1 LPLFDSRAA
10 LYGLMAILTMVV
22 LIGHHA
28 VPPMDRD
35 ESRFAQASRQMVQS
49 GDYIT
54 VKFQDELRAK
64 KPAGI
69 YWAQSFFASL
79 FGTDDIASY
88 RFVNLLA
95 LLAAVFMLY
104 HIGLRLYEPRA
115 ALAAAALL
123 GSSFIVLGEAHLAK
137 TDSVLMALALAQQG
151 ALLTIYRVADTEIV
165 PPRYSWFWFWVAM
178 AVGVLVKGPVLPVL
192 AVLTVTALSL
202 WHRDVGWLAGLRPV
216 YGVGLVMVIC
226 LPWAIMVSAATGGAF
241 LDLAFKGDFLAKV
254 KSGQESHGVFP
265 GAFLLLLPVLVWP
278 GTPLLVTAASGMR
291 GLLAGPT
298 TRFLVAWLI
307 PFWVML
313 ELVPTKLPHYILPVL
328 PALCLILAGRVIAP
342 LPPSLPQSRG
352 WLGPALRYL
361 GVAVGFGFAVV
372 AFWGAMVFGG
382 TDSRA
387 AMLYAMLVLLLAL
400 VAMMFGHYWISRG
413 LWAPFFAMLAAGLL
427 LHLVFFAGLVPSL
440 SRLHV
445 SKAVAGTIAAMPSG
459 RPVVMAA
466 AGYHEPSLVFQL
478 GRDLLLVD
486 GREAALFL
494 AEAPAGLAIIEQ
506 RQKALFLQTAQA
518 LKLQLADP
526 QQIDGFNISK
536 GRSVSIFLYRTDMF
550 DAKAPKG

>member
-1 LPLFDSRAA
+1 MPLFDSRAA

-22 LIGHHA
+22 LMGHHA

-79 FGTDDIASY
+79 LGTNDIASY
-88 RFVNLLA
+88 RFVNLVA

-151 ALLTIYRVADTEIV
+151 ALLTIYRVADTETE

-202 WHRDVGWLAGLRPV
+202 WHRDLSWLAGLRPV
-216 YGVGLVMVIC
+216 RGVGLVMVIC
-226 LPWAIMVSAATGGAF
+226 LPWAIMVSAATSGAF
-241 LDLAFKGDFLAKV
+241 LDLAFKSDFLAKV

-265 GAFLLLLPVLVWP
+265 GAFLLLLPILVWP
-278 GTPLLVTAASGMR
+278 GTPLLVMEISGMR
-291 GLLAGPT
+291 GLLVGPT
-298 TRFLVAWLI
+298 NRFLLAWLI

-313 ELVPTKLPHYILPVL
+313 ELVPTKLPHYILPAL

-342 LPPSLPQSRG
+342 VPPPSKKWRG

-382 TDSRA
+382 ADSRA
-387 AMLYAMLVLLLAL
+387 AMLYAILVLLLAL
-400 VAMMFGHYWISRG
+400 VTMMFGHYWISRG
-413 LWAPFFAMLAAGLL
+413 LWSSFFAMLGSGLL

-445 SKAVAGTIAAMPSG
+445 SRAVAGAIAAMPGG
-459 RPVVMAA
+459 RPVAMAA

-478 GRDLLLVD
+478 GRDLFLVD

-494 AEAPAGLAIIEQ
+494 AEAPAGLVIIEQ
-506 RQKALFLQTAQA
+506 RQKALFLQTAQT
-518 LKLQLADP
+518 LKLQLEAP
-526 QQIDGFNISK
+526 EQINGFNISK
-536 GRSVSIFLYRTDMF
+536 GRAVSIFLYRTDMF